1 MKEPCICGIKQK
13 SFMPYSLP
21 SDTRYILYEET
32 DRGQLKQKPCHFKC
46 GIYLICTHGQALIST
61 GVQQ

>member
-1 MKEPCICGIKQK
+1 
-13 SFMPYSLP
+13 MPYSLP

-32 DRGQLKQKPCHFKC
+32 DLAQLKQKPCHFKC

-61 GVQQ
+61 GGQQNMIFLNILIICDL